1 MSHLTLFSLL
11 IQRGKIL
18 FLQSRELLCDY
29 SPCTEDASVR
39 IANLDIS
46 NFPLTM
52 VVIIR
57 PSHEDSNMRFNAG
70 EGEKPFFI
78 ARFPSCFLS
87 KMRKRYLLLILR
99 LADTSKA
106 FQAKEDHLVFLPPAQ
121 GQRCDPQTG
130 RSPVQFQLSSEFSK
144 RVFHMKS
151 HVPELH
157 C

>member
-57 PSHEDSNMRFNAG
+57 PPHEDSNMRFNAG

-130 RSPVQFQLSSEFSK
+130 RSPVQFQLSSDFSK

-151 HVPELH
+151 HIPELH